1 MKVWDLHCDTLY
13 RLLGRENT
21 AGEPAVEAF
30 AKDGGMLD
38 LAKMRAGDYLLQ
50 CFACFVGLEESP
62 DPLVSA
68 LREADLF
75 HRLLAAYPD
84 DLVWVKSAAD
94 IDKLG
99 EDGRIGAMLTIEE
112 GAVCRDDLAILRDFY
127 RLGVRMMTLTWN
139 HQNGLGS
146 PNITP
151 DYNEDTWPV
160 KDPGAPGLTG
170 VGREFVAEMER
181 LHMIV
186 DVAHLSDAGIRD
198 LLAIATRPFAA
209 SHSNARACCPHLRNL
224 PDELLRAMGE
234 KGCLIG
240 LNYCPAFL
248 DDTPDRKHCVGSVAQ
263 MARHAKYILNLAG
276 EDALALGS
284 DFDGIGGELE
294 ITGAQDLP
302 LLAEGFVNEGIPA
315 RVVEKIFYKNARRF
329 FRENL

>member
-13 RLLGRENT
+13 RLLGREDT

-112 GAVCRDDLAILRDFY
+112 GAVCRDDLAVLRDFY

>member
-13 RLLGRENT
+13 RLLGREDT

-38 LAKMRAGDYLLQ
+38 LAKMRAGDYQLQ

-68 LREADLF
+68 LREVDLF

-160 KDPGAPGLTG
+160 KNPGAPGLTG

-248 DDTPDRKHCVGSVAQ
+248 DDTPDRKHCIGSVAQ

-302 LLAEGFVNEGIPA
+302 LLAEGLVNEGIPA

>member
-13 RLLGRENT
+13 RLLGREDT

-68 LREADLF
+68 LREVDLF

-151 DYNEDTWPV
+151 DYKEDTWPV

-302 LLAEGFVNEGIPA
+302 LLAEGLVNEGIPA

>member
-13 RLLGRENT
+13 RLLGREDT

-127 RLGVRMMTLTWN
+127 RLGVRMMTLPWN

>member
-13 RLLGRENT
+13 RLLGREDT

-151 DYNEDTWPV
+151 DCNEDTWPV

-248 DDTPDRKHCVGSVAQ
+248 DDTSDRKHCVGSVAQ

-302 LLAEGFVNEGIPA
+302 LLAEGLVNEGIPA

>member
-13 RLLGRENT
+13 RLLGREDT

-151 DYNEDTWPV
+151 DYNEDAWPV

-186 DVAHLSDAGIRD
+186 DVAHLSDTGIRD

>member
-13 RLLGRENT
+13 HLLGQEDKT
-21 AGEPAVEAF
+21 GKPAVEAF
-30 AKDGGMLD
+30 AAEGGMLD

-50 CFACFVGLEESP
+50 CFACFVGLDESP
-62 DPLVSA
+62 DPLVAA

-84 DLVWVKSAAD
+84 DLIWVKSAAD
-94 IDKLG
+94 IDTL
-99 EDGRIGAMLTIEE
+99 EADGRIGAMLTMEE
-112 GAVCRDDLAILRDFY
+112 GAVCRDDTAILRDFY
-127 RLGVRMMTLTWN
+127 RLGARMMTLTWN
-139 HQNGLGS
+139 FPNGLAS

-151 DYNEDTWPV
+151 EYNEDTWPV
-160 KDPGAPGLTG
+160 PNPHTPGLTET
-170 VGREFVAEMER
+170 GREFVAEMER

-224 PDELLRAMGE
+224 PDDILRAMGE

-248 DDTPDRKHCVGSVAQ
+248 DDTADRRHCVGSVAH

-284 DFDGIGGELE
+284 DFDGIGGKLE
-294 ITGAQDLP
+294 ITGAQDMP
-302 LLAEGFVNEGIPA
+302 LLAEGLVREGIPE
-315 RVVEKIFYKNARRF
+315 RVVEKIFYQNANRF
-329 FRENL
+329 FKENL

>member
-13 RLLGRENT
+13 RLLGREDT

-160 KDPGAPGLTG
+160 KDPGAPGLTET
-170 VGREFVAEMER
+170 GREFVAEMER

-198 LLAIATRPFAA
+198 LLAMATRPFAA

-302 LLAEGFVNEGIPA
+302 LLAEGLVNEGIPA

>member
-13 RLLGRENT
+13 RLLGREDT

-146 PNITP
+146 PSITP
-151 DYNEDTWPV
+151 DYNEDAWPV

-302 LLAEGFVNEGIPA
+302 LLAEGLVNEGIPA

>member
-13 RLLGRENT
+13 RLLGREDT

-62 DPLVSA
+62 DPLLSA

-160 KDPGAPGLTG
+160 KDPGAPGLTET
-170 VGREFVAEMER
+170 GREFVAEMER

-302 LLAEGFVNEGIPA
+302 LLAEGLVNEGIPA

>member
-13 RLLGRENT
+13 RLLGREDT

-284 DFDGIGGELE
+284 DFDRIGGELE

>member
-13 RLLGRENT
+13 RLLGREDT

-68 LREADLF
+68 LREVDLF

-198 LLAIATRPFAA
+198 LLAMATRPFAA

-302 LLAEGFVNEGIPA
+302 LLAEGLVNEGIPA

>member
-13 RLLGRENT
+13 RLLGREDT

-263 MARHAKYILNLAG
+263 MAWHAKYILNLAG

-302 LLAEGFVNEGIPA
+302 LLAEGLVNEGIPA

>member
-13 RLLGRENT
+13 RLLGREDT

-112 GAVCRDDLAILRDFY
+112 GAVCRDDLAVLRDFY

-146 PNITP
+146 PSITP

-198 LLAIATRPFAA
+198 LLAIAPRPFAA

>member
-13 RLLGRENT
+13 RLLGREDT

-112 GAVCRDDLAILRDFY
+112 GAVCRDDLAVLRDFY

-294 ITGAQDLP
+294 ITGAQDQP

>member
-13 RLLGRENT
+13 RLLGREDT

-62 DPLVSA
+62 DPLLSA

-151 DYNEDTWPV
+151 DYNEDAWPV

>member
-13 RLLGRENT
+13 RLLGREDT

-209 SHSNARACCPHLRNL
+209 SHSNARTCCPHLRNL

-302 LLAEGFVNEGIPA
+302 LLAEGLVNEGIPA
-315 RVVEKIFYKNARRF
+315 RVVEKIFCKNARRF

>member
-13 RLLGRENT
+13 RLLGREDT

-68 LREADLF
+68 LREVDLF

-160 KDPGAPGLTG
+160 KDPGAPGLTET
-170 VGREFVAEMER
+170 GREFVAEMER

-302 LLAEGFVNEGIPA
+302 LLAEGLVNEGIPA

>member
-13 RLLGRENT
+13 RLLGREDT

-99 EDGRIGAMLTIEE
+99 EDGCIGAMLTIEE

-170 VGREFVAEMER
+170 VGREFVDEMER

-302 LLAEGFVNEGIPA
+302 LLAEGLVNEGIPA

>member
-13 RLLGRENT
+13 RLLGREDT

-160 KDPGAPGLTG
+160 KNPGAPGLTG

-198 LLAIATRPFAA
+198 LLAITTRPFAA

-302 LLAEGFVNEGIPA
+302 LLAEGLVNEGIPA

>member
-13 RLLGRENT
+13 RLLGREDT

-234 KGCLIG
+234 KDCLIG

-302 LLAEGFVNEGIPA
+302 LLAEGLVNEGIPA

>member
-13 RLLGRENT
+13 RLLGREDT

-62 DPLVSA
+62 DPLLSA
-68 LREADLF
+68 LREVDLF

-186 DVAHLSDAGIRD
+186 DVAHLSAAGIRD

-302 LLAEGFVNEGIPA
+302 LLAEGLVNEGIPA

>member
-13 RLLGRENT
+13 RLLGREDT

-151 DYNEDTWPV
+151 DYNEDAWPV

-186 DVAHLSDAGIRD
+186 DVAHLSDTGIRD

-294 ITGAQDLP
+294 ITGAQDQP

>member
-13 RLLGRENT
+13 RLLGREDT

-84 DLVWVKSAAD
+84 DLIWVKSAAD

-151 DYNEDTWPV
+151 DYNEDAWPV

-302 LLAEGFVNEGIPA
+302 LLAEGLVNEGIPA

>member
-13 RLLGRENT
+13 RLLGREDT

-68 LREADLF
+68 LREVDLF

>member
-13 RLLGRENT
+13 RLLGREDT

-160 KDPGAPGLTG
+160 KNPGAPGLTG

-302 LLAEGFVNEGIPA
+302 LLAEGLVNEGIPA

>member
-13 RLLGRENT
+13 RLLGREDT

-50 CFACFVGLEESP
+50 CFACFVGLEEGP
-62 DPLVSA
+62 DPLLSA

-302 LLAEGFVNEGIPA
+302 LLAEGLVNEGIPA

>member
-13 RLLGRENT
+13 RLLGREDT

-170 VGREFVAEMER
+170 VGREFVDEMER

-302 LLAEGFVNEGIPA
+302 LLAEGLVNEGIPA

>member
-13 RLLGRENT
+13 RLLGREDT

-62 DPLVSA
+62 DPLLSA
-68 LREADLF
+68 LREVDLF

-170 VGREFVAEMER
+170 VGREFVAAMAR
-181 LHMIV
+181 LHTLV
-186 DVAHLSDAGIRD
+186 AVAHLSDAGIRD

-302 LLAEGFVNEGIPA
+302 LLAEGLVNEGIPA

>member
-13 RLLGRENT
+13 RLLGREDT

-151 DYNEDTWPV
+151 DYNEDTRPV

-186 DVAHLSDAGIRD
+186 DVAHLSAAGIRD

-224 PDELLRAMGE
+224 PDELLRAMWE

-302 LLAEGFVNEGIPA
+302 LLAEGLVNEGIPA

>member
-13 RLLGRENT
+13 RLLGREDT

-248 DDTPDRKHCVGSVAQ
+248 DDTPDRKHCVGSVTQ

-302 LLAEGFVNEGIPA
+302 LLAEGLVNEGIPA

>member
-13 RLLGRENT
+13 RLLGREDT

>member
-13 RLLGRENT
+13 RLLGREDT

-209 SHSNARACCPHLRNL
+209 SHSNARTCCPHLRNL

-302 LLAEGFVNEGIPA
+302 LLAEGLVNEGIPA

>member
-13 RLLGRENT
+13 RLLGREDT

-62 DPLVSA
+62 DPLLSA
-68 LREADLF
+68 LREVDLF

-112 GAVCRDDLAILRDFY
+112 GAVCRDDPAILRDFY

-209 SHSNARACCPHLRNL
+209 SHWNARACCPHLRNL

-302 LLAEGFVNEGIPA
+302 LLAEGLVNEGIPA

>member
-13 RLLGRENT
+13 RLLGREDT

-62 DPLVSA
+62 DPLLSA

>member
-13 RLLGRENT
+13 RLLGREDT

-248 DDTPDRKHCVGSVAQ
+248 DDTPDRKHCIGSVAQ

-302 LLAEGFVNEGIPA
+302 LLAEGLVNEGIPA

>member
-13 RLLGRENT
+13 RLLGREDT

-62 DPLVSA
+62 DPLLSA
-68 LREADLF
+68 LREVDLF

-160 KDPGAPGLTG
+160 KNPGAPGLTG

-181 LHMIV
+181 LHMIA

-302 LLAEGFVNEGIPA
+302 LLAEGLVNEGIPA

>member
-13 RLLGRENT
+13 RLLGREDT

-68 LREADLF
+68 LREVDLF
-75 HRLLAAYPD
+75 HRLLAAYLD

-160 KDPGAPGLTG
+160 KDPGAPGLTET
-170 VGREFVAEMER
+170 GREFVAEMER

-302 LLAEGFVNEGIPA
+302 LLAEGLVYEGIPA
-315 RVVEKIFYKNARRF
+315 RAVEKIFYKNARRF